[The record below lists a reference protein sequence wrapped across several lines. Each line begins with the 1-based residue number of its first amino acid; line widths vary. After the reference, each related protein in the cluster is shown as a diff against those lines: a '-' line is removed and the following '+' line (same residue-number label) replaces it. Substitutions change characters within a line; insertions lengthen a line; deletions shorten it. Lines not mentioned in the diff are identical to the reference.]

1 MKTLLKKDKLKN
13 IIQTGFTCL
22 FWGLLSLQVHAQEG
36 IRVSGS
42 VYDDFNQ
49 LLSGVSVAIKGTSLG
64 TITDDKGEYVLNV
77 PNDSSVLVFSLVG
90 YQTYETAVGKRRI
103 IPVNLIEQI
112 ESLEEVTFV
121 AFGNQKKATT
131 ISSVE
136 SVNVADLK
144 MPSSNL
150 TSAFAGR
157 IPGVISYQT
166 SGEPGN
172 DNAQFFVR
180 GITTFGVKVDP
191 LILID
196 GFESTTDDLARLQ
209 VDDIE
214 SFSVLKDAL
223 ATVLYGARGANGILL
238 INTKAGQEGPVKM
251 SLRVDTHV
259 ATPTAMLELLDG
271 IEYMR
276 LYNQA
281 RLSRH
286 PYLGPYYSEQRI
298 QSTQAG
304 VNSTIYPNYDWYDAL
319 FNKTVVNTKVN
330 MNVSGGGK
338 VANYYVSGG
347 YDNESGLL
355 KVAQLNNFNNNIDIQ
370 RYNLRSNVIFKLTP
384 TTTLDA
390 RIQGRFEK
398 YNGPAV
404 ETKDVFK
411 QVMDG
416 NPVDFPPIYPSDDAH
431 RHLRHILFGSAYL
444 DDGKMKLN
452 PYAEMVKGYETR
464 DINAVTAQITLS
476 QNLDFVTQ
484 GLNAMVKVSANTYS
498 HYSGKREY
506 SPYYYALESYN
517 EVTGNYVL
525 YNLNPSNKTAAL
537 GDVTGSRTGST
548 KYYLEFRLNWNRSF
562 GKHNLGIMTV
572 GILDENLKAS
582 SGGSIYETLPERNLG
597 NSGRVGYD
605 YDSRY
610 VLEFSYG
617 YNGSEKFTGEKRF
630 GFFPSVGAGW
640 IASNEK
646 FWKPLK
652 NAISLMKFKFTWG
665 RVGNDAIAEL
675 KDRFFYLSHIEG
687 GGGGY
692 QWGKTLTNSYGGYNI
707 KRYANPDISW
717 EESEKYNM
725 GMELSLLKNEA
736 IRFQIDFFKDYRSK
750 IYMLRENYPATAG
763 FESDIRGNVGQV
775 SSRGIDGSIDVRHF
789 FSRDLWITGRAN
801 FTYATNR
808 YEEMDEPNYPDEY
821 RKHVGQPVKQ
831 TWGLVAER
839 LFVDE
844 QEIINSPI
852 QDFKGTFY
860 QAGDIKYLD
869 VNDDGKVNENDIIPI
884 GYPTSP
890 EIQYGFGLSA
900 GYKKFDF
907 SFFFQGNSRV
917 SFFIAPNDIAPFH
930 NRRNAPAV
938 VARDS
943 WSETNPDVH
952 AFWPR
957 LSTEKIENNIQS
969 STWWLREGGF
979 LRLKLIEGGY
989 NLPNLRKLFIK
1000 GSRLYFSIE
1009 NLFYISKFKLWDP
1022 EVGGNG
1028 LGYPLNRRFNIGIQ
1042 VSF

>member
-1 MKTLLKKDKLKN
+1 MLLYVFFLNVELNGQTIDIKGKVIDQNGNILPGTAVRIQGTTTGAVTNDDGDYVIKN
-13 IIQTGFTCL
+13 IPYGSILEYILVGFIT
-22 FWGLLSLQVHAQEG
+22 QE
-36 IRVSGS
+36 IKVSGDRT
-42 VYDDFNQ
+42 VINAILTEAPAELDEVVV
-49 LLSGVSVAIKGTSLG
+49 VS
-64 TITDDKGEYVLNV
+64 
-77 PNDSSVLVFSLVG
+77 
-90 YQTYETAVGKRRI
+90 
-103 IPVNLIEQI
+103 
-112 ESLEEVTFV
+112 
-121 AFGNQKKATT
+121 FGNQKKQTT

-136 SVNVADLK
+136 SVNVASLK
-144 MPSSNL
+144 VPSANL
-150 TSAFAGR
+150 TSSFAGR
-157 IPGVISYQT
+157 IPGLISYQT
-166 SGEPGN
+166 SGEPGA

-209 VDDIE
+209 TDDIE

-238 INTKAGQEGPVKM
+238 VNTKSGQEGPVKL

-259 ATPTAMLELLDG
+259 ATPTQMLELLDG
-271 IEYMR
+271 VEYMR

-286 PYLGPYYSEQRI
+286 PEQGTYYTEQKI

-304 VNSTIYPNYDWYDAL
+304 TNPMIYPNYDWYEAL

-347 YDNESGLL
+347 YDDESGLL
-355 KVAQLNNFNNNIDIQ
+355 KVDRLNNFNNNINIK
-370 RYNLRSNVIFKLTP
+370 RYHLRSNVIFKLTS

-398 YNGPAV
+398 YNGPAI
-404 ETKDVFK
+404 EAGDVFK

-416 NPVDFPPIYPSDDAH
+416 NPVDFPPVYLPDAAH
-431 RHLRHILFGSAYL
+431 QRTRHILFGSAYK
-444 DDGKMKLN
+444 DDGKLKTN

-464 DINAVTAQITLS
+464 DINAITTQATLS
-476 QNLDFVTQ
+476 QNLDFVTK
-484 GLNAMVKVSANTYS
+484 GLNAMLKVSANTYS
-498 HYSGKREY
+498 RYSGKRDY
-506 SPYYYALESYN
+506 SPYYYSLESYN
-517 EVTGNYVL
+517 EVSGDYVL
-525 YNLNPSNKTAAL
+525 YNLNPDNKTASL
-537 GDVTGSRTGST
+537 GDVNGSRTGST
-548 KYYLEFRLNWNRSF
+548 KYYLEFRLNWARSF
-562 GKHNLGIMTV
+562 GKHNLGVMTV
-572 GILDENLKAS
+572 GMADENLQAS
-582 SGGSIYETLPERNLG
+582 AGGTIYKTLPERNLG
-597 NSGRVGYD
+597 NSGRINYD

-610 VLEFSYG
+610 VLELSYG
-617 YNGSEKFTGEKRF
+617 YNGSEKFTGDKRF

-646 FWKPLK
+646 FWEPLK
-652 NAISLMKFKFTWG
+652 SAISLMKFKFTWG
-665 RVGNDAIAEL
+665 KVGNDAIAEL
-675 KDRFFYLSHIEG
+675 ENRFFYLSEIEG
-687 GGGGY
+687 GGHGY
-692 QWGKTLTNSYGGYNI
+692 QWGGTFTSSYGGYGI

-717 EESEKYNM
+717 EESEKYNL
-725 GMELSLLKNEA
+725 GFELSLLKNEA
-736 IRFQIDFFKDYRSK
+736 VKLQVDLFKDYRSK

-763 FESDIRGNVGQV
+763 FESDIRGNVGKV
-775 SSRGIDGSIDVRHF
+775 SSKGIDGSIDAHHYF
-789 FSRDLWITGRAN
+789 NKDFWLTGRVN

-808 YEEMDEPNYPDEY
+808 YLEMDEPNYPDEY
-821 RKHVGQPVKQ
+821 RKHIGQSVKQ

-844 QEIINSPI
+844 QEILNSPI
-852 QDFKGTFY
+852 QDLDGSTFY

-869 VNDDGKVNENDIIPI
+869 VNNDGKVNENDIVPI

-900 GYKKFDF
+900 GYKRFDF

-917 SFFIAPNDIAPFH
+917 SFFIDPRGIAPFY
-930 NRRNAPAV
+930 NRRNAPAI

-957 LSTEKIENNIQS
+957 LSTENVINNFGADKSTWS

-979 LRLKLIEGGY
+979 MRLKLIEGGY
-989 NLPNLRKLFIK
+989 NLPDLKKFFIR
-1000 GSRLYFSIE
+1000 GSRIYFSVE
-1009 NLFYISKFKLWDP
+1009 NLFYLSKFKLWDP

-1042 VSF
+1042 ISF